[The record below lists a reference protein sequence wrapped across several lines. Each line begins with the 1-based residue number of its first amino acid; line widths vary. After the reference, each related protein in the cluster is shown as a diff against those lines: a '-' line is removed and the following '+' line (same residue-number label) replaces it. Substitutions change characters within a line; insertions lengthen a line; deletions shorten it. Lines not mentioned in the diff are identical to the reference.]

1 MQLKRHSFLEAWAN
15 IFVGY
20 TINLLANFVIFPIWG
35 WSITLKQNIEIGIVY
50 TVISL
55 IRSYCLRRS
64 FTHWTEGT
72 K

>member
-1 MQLKRHSFLEAWAN
+1 MQLKRHSFIEAWVN
-15 IFVGY
+15 IIVGY
-20 TINLLANFVIFPIWG
+20 TINILANFVIFPIWG

-55 IRSYCLRRS
+55 IRSYCLRRA
-64 FTHWTEGT
+64 FTHLTERT